1 MLCALKT
8 ILRQAAHHAR
18 CRRPR
23 RCVPSLPESAS
34 CLEDRV
40 LLSAAGG
47 KARAAEIAPNPV
59 DTKAGKE
66 VVNLFESILHTN
78 PTSAQLTR
86 SVRELSNGMSV
97 VALRK
102 DLTAEARAQQG
113 ARARP
118 SMNAVVI
125 NGDPSTH
132 AMTSTRSAA
141 TGASIP
147 VSSMPGRP
155 APTHTDIPLTRLSQ
169 IPAGMSV
176 SLSFAVGS
184 SRSMTFSSSSP
195 AASSTSGTM
204 SPASTMTGMSSTTMA
219 GMSSTTMTGMSSTTG
234 MSMSSIGSISSTQA
248 AFADLGATTTMM
260 ATGM

>member
-1 MLCALKT
+1 MLCAFKT
-8 ILRQAAHHAR
+8 IVRQAAHHAR
-18 CRRPR
+18 CHRQR
-23 RCVPSLPESAS
+23 RCIPSLTESAS

-113 ARARP
+113 AQGPALHERRRHQQRSVRP
-118 SMNAVVI
+118 CDDFDEVGRDRGNHTGLVDAGPTGS
-125 NGDPSTH
+125 DPYGHPADQALSDTRRDERLALVFAGVQST
-132 AMTSTRSAA
+132 
-141 TGASIP
+141 
-147 VSSMPGRP
+147 
-155 APTHTDIPLTRLSQ
+155 
-169 IPAGMSV
+169 
-176 SLSFAVGS
+176 
-184 SRSMTFSSSSP
+184 MTFSSSSP
-195 AASSTSGTM
+195 AASSMSGTM
-204 SPASTMTGMSSTTMA
+204 SPTSTMT

-234 MSMSSIGSISSTQA
+234 MSMSSIGSIGSTQA
-248 AFADLGATTTMM
+248 AFADMGATTTMM

>member
-1 MLCALKT
+1 MLCAFKT
-8 ILRQAAHHAR
+8 IVRQAAHHAR
-18 CRRPR
+18 CHRQR
-23 RCVPSLPESAS
+23 RCIPSLTESAS

-47 KARAAEIAPNPV
+47 KARAAEIAPNLV
-59 DTKAGKE
+59 DTKAGRE

-102 DLTAEARAQQG
+102 DLTAEARAQQS
-113 ARARP
+113 AQARP

-125 NGDPSTH
+125 NGDPSAP

-141 TGASIP
+141 TGAIIP
-147 VSSMPGRP
+147 VSLMPGRP
-155 APTHTDIPLTRLSQ
+155 APTDTDIPLTKLSQ

-176 SLSFAVGS
+176 SLSLRRGPVARWRSPPAVRPRRRCPG
-184 SRSMTFSSSSP
+184 P
-195 AASSTSGTM
+195 
-204 SPASTMTGMSSTTMA
+204 
-219 GMSSTTMTGMSSTTG
+219 
-234 MSMSSIGSISSTQA
+234 
-248 AFADLGATTTMM
+248 
-260 ATGM
+260 